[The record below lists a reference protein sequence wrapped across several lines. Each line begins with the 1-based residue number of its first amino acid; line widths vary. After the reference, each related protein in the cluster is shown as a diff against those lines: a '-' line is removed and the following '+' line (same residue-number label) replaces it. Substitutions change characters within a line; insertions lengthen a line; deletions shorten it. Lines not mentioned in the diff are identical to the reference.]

1 MESSAFAR
9 CAFAREPH
17 LDHRSGDGGCQFV
30 FGHAHSDRNE
40 RRVVTRMR
48 WIAVGLL
55 AVVFLGALGANF
67 LAPAPYAHQFRN
79 DTDRTPSKDFPLGTD
94 ELGRDRLSRLL
105 YGMRISL
112 LLAPAAALISTLLAA
127 IIGGAGAYAGGLWDR
142 STKLAIDLF
151 LSLPWLFLLL
161 TVRALL
167 PLDIPAVTSVIV
179 TFALLG
185 TLGWAAS
192 ARIVAASVRTLRDS
206 EFVLQA
212 RASGCPSYRLLI
224 RQELPNVKPVLLAH
238 FWISVPLFILTEA
251 NLGMLGLGVTEPLP
265 SWVNLLRELE
275 NYAALG
281 HNLWLW
287 APVLSLVLAMSLF
300 QYVVAGEEYSS

>member
-1 MESSAFAR
+1 
-9 CAFAREPH
+9 
-17 LDHRSGDGGCQFV
+17 
-30 FGHAHSDRNE
+30 
-40 RRVVTRMR
+40 VTRMR

-55 AVVFLGALGANF
+55 ALVFLGALGANF
-67 LAPAPYAHQFRN
+67 VAPAPYAHQFRN
-79 DTDRTPSKDFPLGTD
+79 DTDRSPSKQFPLGTD

-127 IIGGAGAYAGGLWDR
+127 IIGGAGTYAGGIWDR
-142 STKLAIDLF
+142 GTKVVIDLF

-224 RQELPNVKPVLLAH
+224 RHVLPNVKPVLLAQ

-265 SWVNLLRELE
+265 SWGNLLRELE

-281 HNLWLW
+281 HSLWLW
-287 APVLSLVLAMSLF
+287 APLISLVLVMSLF
-300 QYVVAGEEYSS
+300 QFVVAGEEYSS

>member
-1 MESSAFAR
+1 
-9 CAFAREPH
+9 
-17 LDHRSGDGGCQFV
+17 
-30 FGHAHSDRNE
+30 
-40 RRVVTRMR
+40 VTRMR

-67 LAPAPYAHQFRN
+67 LAPAPYAHQFRS
-79 DTDRTPSKDFPLGTD
+79 DTDRAPSKQFPLGTD

-127 IIGGAGAYAGGLWDR
+127 IIGGAGAYAGGVWDR
-142 STKLAIDLF
+142 STKLVIDLF

-192 ARIVAASVRTLRDS
+192 ARIVAASVRSLRDS

-212 RASGCPSYRLLI
+212 RASGCPSARLLV
-224 RQELPNVKPVLLAH
+224 RHVLPNLKPILLAQ

-265 SWVNLLRELE
+265 SWGNLLRELE
-275 NYAALG
+275 NYSALG
-281 HNLWLW
+281 HSPWLW
-287 APVLSLVLAMSLF
+287 APLISLVVVMSLF